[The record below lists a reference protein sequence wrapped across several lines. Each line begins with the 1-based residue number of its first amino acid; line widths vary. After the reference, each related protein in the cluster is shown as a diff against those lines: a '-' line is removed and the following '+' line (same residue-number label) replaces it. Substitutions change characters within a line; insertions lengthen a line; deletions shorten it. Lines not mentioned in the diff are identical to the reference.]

1 MRYQEEVFEQPL
13 GGVTGLEKARPRE
26 RLLLQ
31 GAGRLSDLDLAA
43 LIIGSGIKGNSVDK
57 IAEKLVQI
65 LDQTSAPVIE
75 VQAVRAIP
83 GIGAAKAAQIC
94 AALEYARRRL
104 RPAENR
110 IRFPQDLLPVIRH
123 YADRR
128 REHFLSISLNGAHE
142 VISVRVVSIGSVNRT
157 IVHPREVF
165 CEPLQD
171 RATAVLAAHNHPSGN
186 VDPSDEDREITTR
199 LRQAGETLGSSLLD
213 HIIFTQNSYYS
224 FLEHGAL

>member
-13 GGVTGLEKARPRE
+13 GGVTGIEKARPRE

-43 LIIGSGIKGNSVDK
+43 LIIGSGIKGNSVER

-83 GIGAAKAAQIC
+83 GIGTAKAAQIC

-110 IRFPQDLLPVIRH
+110 IRFPQDVLPVIRH

-199 LRQAGETLGSSLLD
+199 LRQAGETLGISLLD

-224 FLEHGAL
+224 FLEHGEL

>member
-13 GGVTGLEKARPRE
+13 SRVTGLEKARHRE

-31 GAGRLSDLDLAA
+31 GAGRLSDIDLAA

-65 LDQTSAPVIE
+65 LDHTSAPVIE

-83 GIGAAKAAQIC
+83 GIGTAKAAQIC

-110 IRFPQDLLPVIRH
+110 IRFPQDVLPVIRH
-123 YADRR
+123 YADRQ

-186 VDPSDEDREITTR
+186 VDPSDEDREITVR
-199 LRQAGETLGSSLLD
+199 LRQAGETLGISLLD
-213 HIIFTQNSYYS
+213 HIIFTQNNYYS
-224 FLEHGAL
+224 FLEHGVL

>member
-13 GGVTGLEKARPRE
+13 SGVTGLEKARPRE

-43 LIIGSGIKGNSVDK
+43 LIIGSGIKGNTVDK

-65 LDQTSAPVIE
+65 LDHTSAPVVEI
-75 VQAVRAIP
+75 QAVRAIP
-83 GIGAAKAAQIC
+83 GIGMAKAAQIC

-110 IRFPQDLLPVIRH
+110 IRFPQDVLPVIRH

-186 VDPSDEDREITTR
+186 VDPSDEDREITSR
-199 LRQAGETLGSSLLD
+199 LRQAGETLGISLLD

-224 FLEHGAL
+224 FLEHGTL

>member
-13 GGVTGLEKARPRE
+13 GGGESAQVRPRE
-26 RLLLQ
+26 RLLQQ
-31 GAGRLSDLDLAA
+31 GADRLSDFELAS
-43 LIIGSGIKGNSVDK
+43 LIIGSGIKGNSVEK
-57 IAEKLVQI
+57 IAAALMQM
-65 LDQTSAPVIE
+65 LDHTSAPVIE
-75 VQAVRAIP
+75 VNAFRAIP
-83 GIGAAKAAQIC
+83 GIGTAKATQLC

-123 YADRR
+123 YADRQ

-165 CEPLQD
+165 SDPLQD

-186 VDPSDEDREITTR
+186 VDPSDEDREITVR
-199 LRQAGETLGSSLLD
+199 LRQAGETLGIELLD
-213 HIIFTQNSYYS
+213 HIIFTQHKYYS
-224 FLEHGAL
+224 FLEHGEL

>member
-13 GGVTGLEKARPRE
+13 RGESITQIRPRE
-26 RLLLQ
+26 RLLQQ
-31 GAGRLSDLDLAA
+31 GAARLSDLELAT
-43 LIIGSGIKGNSVDK
+43 LIIGSGIKGNSVEK
-57 IAEKLVQI
+57 IAAALMHM
-65 LDQTSAPVIE
+65 LDQTTEPVVE
-75 VQAVRAIP
+75 VNAFRAIP
-83 GIGAAKAAQIC
+83 GIGTAKATQLC

-123 YADRR
+123 YADRQ

-171 RATAVLAAHNHPSGN
+171 RATAVLVAHNHPSGN
-186 VDPSDEDREITTR
+186 VDPSDEDREITVR
-199 LRQAGETLGSSLLD
+199 LRQAGETLGINLLD

-224 FLEHGAL
+224 FLEHGVL

>member
-1 MRYQEEVFEQPL
+1 MRYQEEVFEHPL
-13 GGVTGLEKARPRE
+13 EGAVEEHVRPRE
-26 RLLLQ
+26 RLLQQ
-31 GAGRLSDLDLAA
+31 GPDRLSDLDLTA
-43 LIIGSGIKGNSVDK
+43 LIIGSGIKGNSVEK
-57 IAEKLVQI
+57 IAATLLQV
-65 LDQTSAPVIE
+65 LDQSSEPVIE
-75 VQAVRAIP
+75 VNAVRAIP
-83 GIGAAKAAQIC
+83 GIGTAKAAQIC
-94 AALEYARRRL
+94 AALEYGRRRL

-110 IRFPQDLLPVIRH
+110 IRFPQDVLPVIRH
-123 YADRR
+123 YADRQ

-165 CEPLQD
+165 SDPLQD

-199 LRQAGETLGSSLLD
+199 LRQAGETLGISLLD

-224 FLEHGAL
+224 FLEHGVL